1 MKRLFYFL
9 TCCVTLNASAQIN
22 AIIEKKSKGDNI
34 FICTT
39 LTNNS
44 DYLIHVIDGSLIA
57 NDGGIES
64 TGHTYIVFS
73 SYDANNNL
81 LETSKIPFSL
91 SDAEMKKPL
100 IKLPI
105 GQSRSS
111 CRVLFPI
118 YGCFG
123 IFSKE
128 ASAKLKYIRAKV
140 HVCYARPSTTD
151 ETFKELD
158 IDVNQ
163 IVL

>member
-9 TCCVTLNASAQIN
+9 TYCITLNATAQIN
-22 AIIEKKSKGDNI
+22 ATIEKKSDGNNV

-44 DYLIHVIDGSLIA
+44 DYLIHVIDGSIIM
-57 NDGGIES
+57 NERVSEKGF
-64 TGHTYIVFS
+64 TYIIFS

-81 LETSKIPFSL
+81 LETSTIPFSL
-91 SDAEMKKPL
+91 SDAEIKKPL

-111 CRVLFPI
+111 CMALFKI
-118 YGCFG
+118 HGCIG
-123 IFSKE
+123 IFRKE
-128 ASAKLKYIRAKV
+128 ASANLKYIRAKV
-140 HVCYARPSTTD
+140 HILYARPGTTD

-158 IDVNQ
+158 IDISQ